1 MRAKQSKQAM
11 SGRRAEAPQVVS
23 LPLALGSDGGLAWPL
38 YDA

>member
-1 MRAKQSKQAM
+1 VSKKKQTM
-11 SGRRAEAPQVVS
+11 SGRRTEAPQVVS